1 MRTQTIR
8 PRPSTVMGR
17 LLPANVNR
25 RSLMSTTRTHRRVAS
40 LVGAIVMLLPVSL
53 AMAQGHGD
61 RNRPVEITFTKW
73 VTALP
78 SDGRLLGRRP
88 LEQVRRRGS
97 AATGEREPGR
107 EPHRSARG
115 DL

>member
-1 MRTQTIR
+1 MRTQTI
-8 PRPSTVMGR
+8 PARPSTVMGR

-25 RSLMSTTRTHRRVAS
+25 RSLMSTTRTRRRVAS

-61 RNRPVEITFTKW
+61 PNRPVEVTFTKW
-73 VTALP
+73 VTTYPLMEGFWGGET
-78 SDGRLLGRRP
+78 SNKLLW
-88 LEQVRRRGS
+88 RGS
-97 AATGEREPGR
+97 AATGEREPGP
-107 EPHRSARG
+107 EQHRSARG